1 MRFAADDLKSVYLEA
16 ATSSDGSPSSWQL
29 GTWFW
34 HETAAAKLLIAL
46 RTKTKKSDNKFLAR
60 IGATFL
66 VPRIWVDELGL

>member
-1 MRFAADDLKSVYLEA
+1 MRF
-16 ATSSDGSPSSWQL
+16 